1 MNQDQQQERREQFW
15 RDGWNVGR
23 DDDTPGVPELPE
35 PCPMASGQ
43 ARRAWRTDQGN

>member
-23 DDDTPGVPELPE
+23 DDDTPCTPEAPHLDSLSS
-35 PCPMASGQ
+35 AQ
-43 ARRAWRTDQGN
+43 ARRAWRDQ